1 VTAEARVE
9 WADEMRLGLRGVI
22 RRVWA
27 PRGVKIIQPQE
38 LRYQWIYLAL
48 AVDGDLGTLRW
59 RWQPRMK
66 AAAVAETVQAW
77 DAERPSCLVWDGA
90 ASHRAKAVR
99 ALGLPLVVQPP
110 AAPELNPAERVFEEV
125 RRAVE
130 GRVCASLADKQTAV
144 EGYLTPLAADP
155 QRIQRLAGWDWTLQQ
170 THRCFSPTSF

>member
-1 VTAEARVE
+1 VTADARVE
-9 WADEMRLGLRGVI
+9 GADELRLGLRGLV

-27 PRGVKIIQPQE
+27 PRGVKIIQAQE
-38 LRYQWIYLAL
+38 LRYQGTYLAL

-59 RWQPRMK
+59 RWQPSMK
-66 AAAVAETVQAW
+66 AAAVVETLVAW

-90 ASHRAKAVR
+90 ASHRARAVR
-99 ALGLPLVVQPP
+99 ELGLPLVVQPP
-110 AAPELNPAERVFEEV
+110 AAPELNPAERVFAEV

-130 GRVCASLADKQTAV
+130 GRVYATLADKQTAV
-144 EGYLTPLAADP
+144 EAFLIPLTADP

>member
-1 VTAEARVE
+1 
-9 WADEMRLGLRGVI
+9 
-22 RRVWA
+22 
-27 PRGVKIIQPQE
+27 
-38 LRYQWIYLAL
+38 
-48 AVDGDLGTLRW
+48 
-59 RWQPRMK
+59 MK

-77 DAERPSCLVWDGA
+77 DAERPSALVWDGA

-130 GRVCASLADKQTAV
+130 GRVYASLADKQTAV